1 MADGYFNIA
10 DVLVEGVI
18 DELYGCPVDGH
29 ECRKAVID
37 EMPDLCRRKLLL
49 RVISQRWG
57 VVGKL
62 GGDDRDGEG

>member
-1 MADGYFNIA
+1 MI
-10 DVLVEGVI
+10 VEGVV

-37 EMPDLCRRKLLL
+37 EMPDLCRRKLLM
-49 RVISQRWG
+49 RVMSQWWG

-62 GGDDRDGEG
+62 GGDNRDGEGWHLRCGLSDK